1 MAVEPQDLAG
11 RGKTLPGSY
20 EEDRLALLP
29 RDPYS
34 LFAYWEISSST
45 RENIRKS
52 WGEEVW
58 QGSSPVLRICKHR
71 RAHKG
76 ALDSVTDL
84 DLEPDAASW
93 YISING
99 PDHFYHA
106 ELGWRRPEGTFFS
119 LLTSNL
125 VLVPRDAI
133 SDLIDENWQL
143 PNWKS
148 RSLFR
153 RISVY
158 HLSSREL
165 IRRSPRQKLKED
177 H

>member
-1 MAVEPQDLAG
+1 MSVEPQDLAG

-20 EEDRLALLP
+20 EEDRLALLS

-45 RENIRKS
+45 RERIRED
-52 WGEEVW
+52 WGEEIW
-58 QGSSPVLRICKHR
+58 HGSSPVLRICKHNR
-71 RAHKG
+71 SKKG
-76 ALDSVTDL
+76 DIDSLVDIN
-84 DLEPDAASW
+84 LEPDAANW

-99 PDHFYHA
+99 PDHYYHA

-125 VLVPRDAI
+125 VRTPRDSI
-133 SDLIDENWQL
+133 SNLIDENWQL
-143 PNWKS
+143 PDWKS
-148 RSLFR
+148 RKLFR

-158 HLSSREL
+158 HLSSPEL
-165 IRRSPRQKLKED
+165 VRRSPRQ
-177 H
+177 